1 MLGTKIAE
9 KMLETL
15 DQWGVKKEQVLL
27 IITDNGSNMAKAVRL
42 MKEEFE
48 SDADDETDSDDDNV
62 IIST

>member
-1 MLGTKIAE
+1 
-9 KMLETL
+9 MLETL